1 MADKVAPVTADP
13 SVPRSRPR
21 YSEGGEA
28 LLDAAVRVFSERGVG
43 ALTYRSVAA
52 EANVTH
58 GLVGYHFGSREALVH
73 ATLAK
78 VAANSIEQSEI
89 LPGSGRLR
97 DFLAELPAM
106 TAADPDGAT
115 AQFELAIVGHRD
127 PALAEETRALYRRYI
142 EVTDEALR
150 QFGVDVDDPTAR
162 LVFAAIDGLI
172 LQQLIFGDPG
182 QTEES
187 LKVLR
192 DLLSQRG
199 AAD

>member
-1 MADKVAPVTADP
+1 MPAKSSAP
-13 SVPRSRPR
+13 RGRPR

-43 ALTYRSVAA
+43 ALTYRAVAA

-78 VAANSIEQSEI
+78 VAANSIEGSEI
-89 LPGSGRLR
+89 LPASGELS

-106 TAADPDGAT
+106 TAADTDGAA
-115 AQFELAIVGHRD
+115 AQFELAIVGYRD
-127 PALAEETRALYRRYI
+127 PELGAETRALYRRYI
-142 EVTDEALR
+142 GVVAEALE
-150 QFGVDVDDPTAR
+150 QFGIEVDDPTAR
-162 LVFAAIDGLI
+162 LVFAALDGLV
-172 LQQLIFGDPG
+172 LQQVIFGDAA

-187 LKVLR
+187 LAVLR
-192 DLLSQRG
+192 DLLARVASK
-199 AAD
+199 AD

>member
-1 MADKVAPVTADP
+1 MTGQPPLRRGK
-13 SVPRSRPR
+13 PR
-21 YSEGGEA
+21 YSEGADA

-43 ALTYRSVAA
+43 ALTYRAVAA

-78 VAANSIEQSEI
+78 IAANSIEGSEL
-89 LPGSGRLR
+89 LPASGKLR

-106 TAADPDGAT
+106 TEADTDGAA
-115 AQFELAIVGHRD
+115 AQFELAIVGYRD
-127 PALAEETRALYRRYI
+127 EALGAEVRALYRRYI
-142 EVTDEALR
+142 EVVGEALE
-150 QFGVDVDDPTAR
+150 QFGIEADDPTAR
-162 LVFAAIDGLI
+162 LVFAALDGLV
-172 LQQLIFGDPG
+172 LQQVIFGDAA

-187 LKVLR
+187 LTVLR
-192 DLLSQRG
+192 DLLARIA

>member
-1 MADKVAPVTADP
+1 MVTAKP
-13 SVPRSRPR
+13 SASREKPR

-43 ALTYRSVAA
+43 ALTYRAVAA

-78 VAANSIEQSEI
+78 VAANSIEGSEI
-89 LPGSGRLR
+89 LPASGELS

-106 TAADPDGAT
+106 TAADTDGAA
-115 AQFELAIVGHRD
+115 AQFELAIVGYRD
-127 PALAEETRALYRRYI
+127 PELGAETRALYRRYI
-142 EVTDEALR
+142 GVVAEALE
-150 QFGVDVDDPTAR
+150 QFGIEVDDPTAR
-162 LVFAAIDGLI
+162 LVFAALDGLV
-172 LQQLIFGDPG
+172 LQQVIFGDAA

-187 LKVLR
+187 LAVLR
-192 DLLSQRG
+192 DLLARVASK
-199 AAD
+199 AD